1 MGNFLHEMVK
11 AVNTFNSY
19 LPLLLFLPMKM
30 TTQTLFV
37 H

>member
-19 LPLLLFLPMKM
+19 LPLLLLLPRKM
-30 TTQTLFV
+30 MIK
-37 H
+37 